1 MAKKI
6 ILALAVIAVIVI
18 LAIFMIN
25 NNTVAVFNDGE
36 NITVETHSLANA
48 NIDRF
53 NEEVCD
59 LTMNVMN
66 ETESNITTLKE
77 GIAVLCE
84 KYGIDDAEI
93 SIDSSIGPDQ
103 IPVLVHVDG
112 TSMLPTLKDGQSVLI
127 NKTHDVHVGDIVV
140 AESDEYGGIIKRVD
154 NIQGNSVHLIS
165 DNKNIAYEYL
175 NGQLYEIKGI
185 TTLVDVS
192 DINGVVIDY

>member
-93 SIDSSIGPDQ
+93 VVEVCFIY
-103 IPVLVHVDG
+103 
-112 TSMLPTLKDGQSVLI
+112 
-127 NKTHDVHVGDIVV
+127 DV
-140 AESDEYGGIIKRVD
+140 
-154 NIQGNSVHLIS
+154 
-165 DNKNIAYEYL
+165 
-175 NGQLYEIKGI
+175 
-185 TTLVDVS
+185 
-192 DINGVVIDY
+192 

>member
-18 LAIFMIN
+18 LAIFIIN

-185 TTLVDVS
+185 TTWVDIS